1 MLTARVG
8 LPRSGVATA
17 QRIINGVNLMVA
29 ITSVHGRQ
37 ILDSRGNPTVE
48 VDVVLDGEA
57 KGRAGV
63 PSGASTG
70 IREALELRDG
80 DKAVYGGKG
89 VLKAVANINDTIA
102 PAILGMDAMDLA
114 TVDKKMLD
122 LDGTENKGTLGANAI
137 LGVSMAVARAA
148 SVAADIPLYVHLGGP
163 DSVLL
168 PVPCFNIINGGA
180 HADNSVDF
188 QEFMIAP
195 VGAPTFSE
203 AMRYGAEV
211 YHALKSVLKEAGYS
225 TAIGDEGGFAP
236 NLKSN
241 VEAIEVILKGIEKA
255 GLKPG
260 DDVAIALDP
269 AVSELYQEDG
279 SYLLY
284 KSDNSRKSTDD
295 MIALWESWANQFP
308 IVSIEDGLGEQDWEG
323 WKVLTQRLGDRIQ
336 LVGDDLFV
344 TNPAIIAQGIKDG
357 VANSTLIKV
366 NQIGSITETL
376 EAIKMSHDA
385 GYTCMVSHRSGE
397 TPDDFIADLVV
408 ATMTGQIKSG
418 APCRGERLSKYN
430 QLLRIEE
437 ELGARAKYAGLDT
450 FKRKALV

>member
-1 MLTARVG
+1 
-8 LPRSGVATA
+8 
-17 QRIINGVNLMVA
+17 MVA
-29 ITSVHGRQ
+29 IASVHGRE

-48 VDVVLDGEA
+48 VDVVLEDGS
-57 KGRAGV
+57 KGRAAV

-70 IREALELRDG
+70 IREAVELRDG
-80 DKAVYGGKG
+80 DKARYGGKG
-89 VLKAVANINDTIA
+89 VLKAVANVNDTIA
-102 PAILGMDAMDLA
+102 PAVKGMDVADLA
-114 TVDKKMLD
+114 AVDGKMLE
-122 LDGTENKGTLGANAI
+122 LDGTENKGNLGANAI
-137 LGVSMAVARAA
+137 LGVSMAVSRAA
-148 SVAADIPLYVHLGGP
+148 ATSAGVPLYVALGSA

-203 AMRYGAEV
+203 ALRYGAEV
-211 YHALKSVLKEAGYS
+211 YHALKSVLNKAGYS
-225 TAIGDEGGFAP
+225 TGVGDEGGFAP

-241 VEAIEVILKGIEKA
+241 VEAIEVILQGIEKA
-255 GLKPG
+255 GLRPG
-260 DDVAIALDP
+260 EDIALALDP

-279 SYLLY
+279 SYLFY
-284 KSDNSRKSTDD
+284 KSDQSRKSSDD
-295 MIALWESWANQFP
+295 MIDLWESWVNQFP

-323 WKVLTQRLGDRIQ
+323 WKRMTQRLGGRIQ
-336 LVGDDLFV
+336 LVGDDAFV
-344 TNPAIIAQGIKDG
+344 TNPAIIAKAIQDG
-357 VANSTLIKV
+357 VGNSTLVKV
-366 NQIGSITETL
+366 NQIGTITETL
-376 EAIKMSHDA
+376 AAIKMSHDA

-408 ATMTGQIKSG
+408 GAMTGQIKTG

-437 ELGARAKYAGLDT
+437 ELGSKAQYAGTST
-450 FKRKALV
+450 FKQ

>member
-1 MLTARVG
+1 
-8 LPRSGVATA
+8 
-17 QRIINGVNLMVA
+17 MVA
-29 ITSVHGRQ
+29 IASVHGRE

-48 VDVVLDGEA
+48 VDVVLEDGS
-57 KGRAGV
+57 KGRAAV

-70 IREALELRDG
+70 IREAVELRDG
-80 DKAVYGGKG
+80 DKARYGGKG
-89 VLKAVANINDTIA
+89 VLKAVANVNDTIA
-102 PAILGMDAMDLA
+102 PAVKGMDAADLA
-114 TVDKKMLD
+114 AVDGKMLE
-122 LDGTENKGTLGANAI
+122 LDGTENKGNLGANAI

-148 SVAADIPLYVHLGGP
+148 AESAGVPLYVALGST

-195 VGAPTFSE
+195 VGAPSFTE
-203 AMRYGAEV
+203 ALRYGAEV
-211 YHALKSVLKEAGYS
+211 YHALKSVLKKAGYS
-225 TAIGDEGGFAP
+225 TGIGDEGGFAP

-241 VEAIEVILKGIEKA
+241 VEAIEVILQGIEKA
-255 GLKPG
+255 GLRPG
-260 DDVAIALDP
+260 DDIAIALDP

-279 SYLLY
+279 SYLFY
-284 KSDNSRKSTDD
+284 KSDQSRKSSDE
-295 MIALWESWANQFP
+295 MIDLWESWVNQFP

-323 WKVLTQRLGDRIQ
+323 WKRMTQRLGGRIQ
-336 LVGDDLFV
+336 LVGDDAFV
-344 TNPAIIAQGIKDG
+344 TNPAIIAKAIQDG
-357 VANSTLIKV
+357 VGNSTLVKV

-376 EAIKMSHDA
+376 AAIKMSHDA

-408 ATMTGQIKSG
+408 GAMTGQIKTG

-437 ELGARAKYAGLDT
+437 ELGAKAKYAGT
-450 FKRKALV
+450 SAFKQ

>member
-1 MLTARVG
+1 
-8 LPRSGVATA
+8 
-17 QRIINGVNLMVA
+17 MVA
-29 ITSVHGRQ
+29 IKSVHGRE

-48 VDVVLDGEA
+48 VDVVLDDGA
-57 KGRAGV
+57 KGRAAV

-80 DKAVYGGKG
+80 DRARYGGKG
-89 VLKAVANINDTIA
+89 VLKAVANVNETIA
-102 PAILGMDAMDLA
+102 PAVTGLDATDLA
-114 TVDKKMLD
+114 AVDGKMLEV
-122 LDGTENKGTLGANAI
+122 DGTDNKGNLGANAI

-148 SVAADIPLYVHLGGP
+148 AVSAGVPLYVHLGST

-195 VGAPTFSE
+195 VGAPSFAESL
-203 AMRYGAEV
+203 RYGAEV
-211 YHALKSVLKEAGYS
+211 YHALKSVLNKAGYS
-225 TAIGDEGGFAP
+225 TGVGDEGGFAP

-241 VEAIEVILKGIEKA
+241 VEAIEVILQGIEKA
-255 GLKPG
+255 GLRPG
-260 DDVAIALDP
+260 ADIAIALDP

-279 SYLLY
+279 SYLFY
-284 KSDNSRKSTDD
+284 KSDQSRKSSEE
-295 MIALWESWANQFP
+295 MIALWESWVNQFP

-323 WKVLTQRLGDRIQ
+323 WKAMTQRLGSRIQ
-336 LVGDDLFV
+336 LVGDDAFV
-344 TNPAIIAQGIKDG
+344 TNPSIIAKAIQDG
-357 VANSTLIKV
+357 VGNSTLVKV

-376 EAIKMSHDA
+376 AAIKMSHDA

-408 ATMTGQIKSG
+408 GAMTGQIKSG

-437 ELGARAKYAGLDT
+437 ELGSKAKYSGTSA
-450 FKRKALV
+450 FKQ